1 MVRHQTVPQ
10 RLFQPINVNDL
21 LLMIILRWLII
32 ACTVF
37 LIGMYMPGVT
47 VSSWYSALI
56 VAAVFGI
63 LNAII
68 RPLLSLITLPI
79 TLLSL
84 GLTSFIFSGLILWF
98 VSTFIKGFSI
108 DTFSTAL
115 LAAIIIWAVSFVTN
129 GLLKAAR

>member
-1 MVRHQTVPQ
+1 MARHQMVPQ
-10 RLFQPINVNDL
+10 RPFQPINVNDL

-129 GLLKAAR
+129 SLLKAAC